1 MKKTFIVLFFY
12 LLFFNGSYGKILDVG
27 KHKLEVPQKFFLVD
41 ATSVDLISSM
51 CQDFTTCYS
60 IVDIKV
66 KEIVDELKAG
76 TNPEDI
82 KVLKPLFKKYERILN
97 SSQSPE
103 KSIKSF
109 MVSLRNLLKKNN
121 SGMGF
126 DYYSAN
132 RSAESYLNISDY
144 GFTFE
149 ELENMSKTDLQNIAN
164 ELKNELS
171 FNNKNYLAINDDLG
185 IKLKQFTISKNS
197 NDTPFLLI
205 QGEIDY
211 FISGVSINADISY
224 YISQLDE
231 NIFMFDGWCLV
242 KCSKFYDTFDQIV
255 YNSFNKNNLS
265 NQISNSNNDDFI
277 NQLKQLNELYRSGV
291 LTKEEFEKAK
301 KKILN

>member
-1 MKKTFIVLFFY
+1 
-12 LLFFNGSYGKILDVG
+12 
-27 KHKLEVPQKFFLVD
+27 
-41 ATSVDLISSM
+41 
-51 CQDFTTCYS
+51 
-60 IVDIKV
+60 
-66 KEIVDELKAG
+66 
-76 TNPEDI
+76 
-82 KVLKPLFKKYERILN
+82 
-97 SSQSPE
+97 
-103 KSIKSF
+103 

-132 RSAESYLNISDY
+132 RSVESYLNISDY

-164 ELKNELS
+164 KLKNELS

-231 NIFMFDGWCLV
+231 NIFIFDGWCLV

-265 NQISNSNNDDFI
+265 NKISNSNNDDFI
-277 NQLKQLNELYRSGV
+277 NQLKQLNELYKSGV